1 MKILTNGLS
10 RLLGIV
16 IGICLAI
23 MVVLVFGNVV
33 LRYAF
38 NSGISISE
46 EMSRWLFLWMTFL
59 GAIIALRE
67 NAHLGTDVL
76 TSRLPLMGKRVCAV
90 IARLLMLYISW
101 LLMSGSWSQILINM
115 DVLAPVSGASM
126 AIFYGSG
133 FVFGLASMVILL
145 KQLWAALRGDEAS
158 FSLSQESEELTQYE
172 ATLDEKKQAPCSANR

>member
-1 MKILTNGLS
+1 MRVLTDGLN

-16 IGICLAI
+16 IGVCLAV

-38 NSGISISE
+38 NSGITISE
-46 EMSRWLFLWMTFL
+46 EISRWLFLWMTFL

-76 TSRLPLMGKRVCAV
+76 TSRLPLVGQRICAV
-90 IARLLMLYISW
+90 LARLLMLYISW
-101 LLMSGSWSQILINM
+101 LLLSGSWAQMQINL
-115 DVLAPVSGASM
+115 DVQAPVSGASM

-133 FVFGLASMVILL
+133 FVFGLASMGILAV
-145 KQLWAALRGDEAS
+145 QLWQSLKGDRSA

-172 ATLDEKKQAPCSANR
+172 ARLDEAKQAR